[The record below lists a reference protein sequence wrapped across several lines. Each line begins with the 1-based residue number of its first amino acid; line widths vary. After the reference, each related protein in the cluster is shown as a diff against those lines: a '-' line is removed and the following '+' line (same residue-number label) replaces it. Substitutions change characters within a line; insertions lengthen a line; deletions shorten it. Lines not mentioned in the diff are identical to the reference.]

1 MSGQVIG
8 IGEFRIRRERMALR
22 SGCQHTRLT
31 LHDDG
36 DYVTCDDCAM
46 QIGAYAALR
55 ILVERWADLQARVD
69 AQREAINKAAE
80 KTVGLRAAQKVEKA
94 WRSRTMVPTC
104 PHCAEAIF
112 PEDGLGSG
120 MANRELALRRRGV
133 GAAKT

>member
-8 IGEFRIRRERMALR
+8 IGDFRIRRERMALR

-36 DYVTCDDCAM
+36 DY
-46 QIGAYAALR
+46 
-55 ILVERWADLQARVD
+55 
-69 AQREAINKAAE
+69 E
-80 KTVGLRAAQKVEKA
+80 KTVELRAAQKVEKA